1 LPFARH
7 TNQRF
12 AKVKEPFL
20 AHPHEEIKFTSINFK
35 LNNYGNN

>member
-7 TNQRF
+7 TSQRF

-20 AHPHEEIKFTSINFK
+20 AHPHKEIKFTSINFK
-35 LNNYGNN
+35 INNYGNN